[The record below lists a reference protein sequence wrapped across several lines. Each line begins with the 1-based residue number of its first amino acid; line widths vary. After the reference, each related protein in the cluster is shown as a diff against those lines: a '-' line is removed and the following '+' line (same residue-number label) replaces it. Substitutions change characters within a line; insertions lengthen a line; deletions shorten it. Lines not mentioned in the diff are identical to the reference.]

1 MGFLDDIADLREGE
15 GLVHLSKV
23 TLIGEDLASDQIWAT
38 LLDDYRKVQTPEK
51 ACSISILNA
60 ALTHGRR
67 IFALTRDGV
76 EKMVRNDPNW
86 LNPPTF
92 NTKNWSKYLLFMH
105 EREMI
110 LKVFEGHVSIY
121 ELTFRPLLNRI
132 PENIRHKE
140 QAIDFAERK
149 KKNGSRDFGK
159 SQHRDTS
166 AGDTERKYKVFVP
179 TPEDL
184 AATAHMFKSEY
195 TDDDICG
202 PEDN

>member
-1 MGFLDDIADLREGE
+1 MGFLDDIEDLKEGE

-23 TLIGEDLASDQIWAT
+23 TLIGADLSTDPVWAT
-38 LLDDYRKVQTPEK
+38 LLDDYRKVQSPEK

-76 EKMVRNDPNW
+76 EKMVRKDPNW
-86 LNPPTF
+86 LNPPSF

-121 ELTFRPLLNRI
+121 ELIFRPLLTRI
-132 PENIRHKE
+132 PENARHKE

-149 KKNGSRDFGK
+149 KKSASRDFEK
-159 SQHRDTS
+159 SKHRNTS
-166 AGDTERKYKVFVP
+166 AGGTESKYKLYVPDPEDTEAIRR
-179 TPEDL
+179 T
-184 AATAHMFKSEY
+184 FKFDF